1 MVVVVVVAVVAVVL
15 AGAIVVVVLVEE
27 MSMTMKN
34 DVSDVVIWASKRD
47 FIIINCYA

>member
-1 MVVVVVVAVVAVVL
+1 MVVVVAVVL
-15 AGAIVVVVLVEE
+15 AGAAVVVLVEE